1 MRSFAINRTSSES
14 LKPYELIGLKYRLG
28 SDPVKHGTGD
38 CLSLVRTV
46 LANDGFTV
54 PQGHRDWY
62 RRLRKKDYSIF
73 FEELNRWGVESPP
86 KLGTI
91 GLCHG
96 QDEGYGM
103 AAYYEEGW
111 LSYRKTLEGQVVI
124 WSPLEALSLAGCYFQ
139 RKPISVM
146 HSD

>member
-1 MRSFAINRTSSES
+1 
-14 LKPYELIGLKYRLG
+14 LKPYELIGLPYRLG
-28 SDPVKHGTGD
+28 ADPVKHKAGD

-46 LANDGFTV
+46 LANYGFTV
-54 PQGHRDWY
+54 PKGERSWY
-62 RRLRKKDYSIF
+62 RKLKRKDYSIF

-91 GLCHG
+91 GLCKS
-96 QDEGYGM
+96 DDGYGM
-103 AAYYEEGW
+103 AAYYEDGW
-111 LSYRKTLEGQVVI
+111 LSYRRTLEDQVVI

-139 RKPISVM
+139 RKPIFVM

>member
-1 MRSFAINRTSSES
+1 M
-14 LKPYELIGLKYRLG
+14 KPHELIGLKYRLG

-46 LANDGFTV
+46 LGHYGFTV
-54 PQGHRDWY
+54 PKGKRDWY
-62 RRLRKKDYSIF
+62 RRLKRKDYSIF

-91 GLCHG
+91 GLCKS
-96 QDEGYGM
+96 DDGYGM

-111 LSYRKTLEGQVVI
+111 LSYRKTFGGQVVI
-124 WSPLEALSLAGCYFQ
+124 WCPLDNLLVEECYFQ
-139 RKPISVM
+139 RKQICVTSLE
-146 HSD
+146 

>member
-1 MRSFAINRTSSES
+1 MFSSSFDRASTKS
-14 LKPYELIGLKYRLG
+14 LKPYELIGLEYRLG

-46 LANDGFTV
+46 LANYGFTV
-54 PQGHRDWY
+54 PQGQREWY

-91 GLCHG
+91 GLCKS
-96 QDEGYGM
+96 DDALYM
-103 AAYYEEGW
+103 AAFYEEGW
-111 LSYRKTLEGQVVI
+111 LSYQKTLGKSVVK
-124 WSPLEALSLAGCYFQ
+124 WLPLEALSLAGCYFQ

-146 HSD
+146 HLD